1 MTHAQPGSLGRMLRR
16 SAGVAVALGFLIA
29 AGSAEAHPR
38 HRGHKHKHSKHCRH
52 EHSVVVRDVHYAD
65 YHYAHPHYDHPP
77 VVCAPVAYHRV
88 WRPGYWHTA
97 HSGVQV
103 WVPGAMVVVNF

>member
-1 MTHAQPGSLGRMLRR
+1 MLRR
-16 SAGVAVALGFLIA
+16 SAGIAALGFLIV

-38 HRGHKHKHSKHCRH
+38 HRGHKHRHSKHCRH
-52 EHSVVVRDVHYAD
+52 EHTVVVRDVHYAGV
-65 YHYAHPHYDHPP
+65 HYAHPP
-77 VVCAPVAYHRV
+77 VVCAPVIYHRV

-97 HSGVQV
+97 TSGVQF